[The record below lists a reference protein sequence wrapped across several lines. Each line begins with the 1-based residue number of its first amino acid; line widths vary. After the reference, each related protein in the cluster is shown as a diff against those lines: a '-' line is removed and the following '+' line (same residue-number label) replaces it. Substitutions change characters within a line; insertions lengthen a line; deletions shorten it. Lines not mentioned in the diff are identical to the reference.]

1 MRSCEVWEVNPWPA
15 ESSFHLELFRA
26 DFFNGRVPPRRRSLS
41 WRFERKIRP
50 SHVVIVAGVDEVGR
64 GCWAGPV
71 FAAAAILPDG
81 FRHKYLQD
89 SKLIQAEYREELSE
103 CLCNHADV
111 RWAIGVGSLE
121 EIELH
126 NILRASLLAMRRAV
140 AGLDSPPEL
149 CLIDGNMK
157 AGLECEELTIVDGD
171 AKCPSIAAASVIAKV
186 ARDRTMAELAVLY
199 PDYGF
204 EKHKGYGTPEHQRA
218 LALYGPSSIHR
229 RAFRP
234 IRELAGAQ
242 PADNGGEGSL
252 W

>member
-1 MRSCEVWEVNPWPA
+1 
-15 ESSFHLELFRA
+15 
-26 DFFNGRVPPRRRSLS
+26 VPLRRRSLN

-50 SHVVIVAGVDEVGR
+50 AHLVVVAGVDEVGR

-81 FRHKYLQD
+81 FRHKLLHD
-89 SKLIQAEYREELSE
+89 SKLLQAEWREELSAF
-103 CLCNHADV
+103 LCAHPEV
-111 RWAIGVGSLE
+111 CWSIGVATIE

-140 AGLDSPPEL
+140 AGLLTSPQL

-157 AGLECEELTIVDGD
+157 AGVEGCEELTVIDGD
-171 AKCPSIAAASVIAKV
+171 ARCPSIAAASVIAKV
-186 ARDRTMAELAVLY
+186 ARDRAMAELAVLY

-218 LALYGPSSIHR
+218 LALHGPSTIHR
-229 RAFRP
+229 RGFRP
-234 IRELAGAQ
+234 IRESAS
-242 PADNGGEGSL
+242 PALFNDGGEGSA

>member
-1 MRSCEVWEVNPWPA
+1 MR
-15 ESSFHLELFRA
+15 FQLEPVRPNLFNA
-26 DFFNGRVPPRRRSLS
+26 SVPPRRRTLT

-50 SHVVIVAGVDEVGR
+50 VDFVIVAGVDEVGR

-81 FRHKYLQD
+81 FRHKLLHD
-89 SKLIQAEYREELSE
+89 SKLLLAEWREELSQH
-103 CLCNHADV
+103 LCSHTEIC
-111 RWAIGVGSLE
+111 WAIGVATVE

-140 AGLDSPPEL
+140 AGLVNAPQL

-157 AGLECEELTIVDGD
+157 AGMECAELTVIDGD

-186 ARDRTMAELAVLY
+186 ARDKAMTELAVLY

-204 EKHKGYGTPEHQRA
+204 DKHKGYGTPEHQRA
-218 LALYGPSSIHR
+218 LALHGPTTIHR
-229 RAFRP
+229 RGFRP
-234 IRELAGAQ
+234 IRECTCPTLF
-242 PADNGGEGSL
+242 DDGGEGSA

>member
-1 MRSCEVWEVNPWPA
+1 M
-15 ESSFHLELFRA
+15 
-26 DFFNGRVPPRRRSLS
+26 PPRRRSLN

-50 SHVVIVAGVDEVGR
+50 AHLVIVAGVDEVGR

-81 FRHKYLQD
+81 LRHKYLHD
-89 SKLIQAEYREELSE
+89 SKLIDAGCREELSE
-103 CLCNHADV
+103 FLCSHPEV
-111 RWAIGVGSLE
+111 RWAVGVASLE
-121 EIELH
+121 EIELL

-140 AGLDSPPEL
+140 AGLVAAPHL

-157 AGLECEELTIVDGD
+157 AGLECEELTVIDGD
-171 AKCPSIAAASVIAKV
+171 ARCPSIAAASIIAKV
-186 ARDRTMAELAVLY
+186 ARDRAMAELAVLY
-199 PDYGF
+199 PHYGF

-218 LALYGPSSIHR
+218 LALHGPSSIHR

-234 IRELAGAQ
+234 IREHACAQ
-242 PADNGGEGSL
+242 LLDPVGEGST